1 MGRRGVVQ
9 IVAAGLVASAI
20 ALTGNASADNSDAHG
35 DPAGGSEV
43 WTQQTLDDCALMAT
57 AHLIGMFTGDTPT
70 EKQIIT
76 LASSTPSKENPGHP
90 IYHLP
95 TDLDHPN
102 ETGDGAATE
111 DMPILMAHYGL
122 TGTYTDDDAAPE
134 VGLPTGMRAL
144 REYLD
149 IGKAAL
155 AVADADIL
163 WDQRGAQYGPHA
175 VVVTGIDDSNGIV
188 HVNDSGPDNGAD
200 ELVAIKDFETAWG
213 KYGHQ
218 LIVVTE

>member
-1 MGRRGVVQ
+1 MGRSAMLRCAGASGVCVA
-9 IVAAGLVASAI
+9 IAFAGVAAAD
-20 ALTGNASADNSDAHG
+20 TGTHG
-35 DPAGGSEV
+35 DPVGGSDV
-43 WTQQTLDDCALMAT
+43 WSQQTLDDCVLMAT
-57 AHLIGMFTGDTPT
+57 AHLIGMFTGTTPT
-70 EKQIIT
+70 EEQIIA
-76 LASSTPSKENPGHP
+76 LASSTPSEEHSGSP

-111 DMPILMAHYGL
+111 DMPLLMAHYGL
-122 TGTYTDDDAAPE
+122 TGTYTDDDVASE
-134 VGLPTGMRAL
+134 IGLATGMTAL

-163 WDQRGAQYGPHA
+163 WDERGAQYGPHA
-175 VVVTGIDDSNGIV
+175 VVVTAIDDTTGIV
-188 HVNDSGPDNGAD
+188 HINDSGPDNGAD
-200 ELVAIKDFETAWG
+200 EQVKIKDFETAWG
-213 KYGHQ
+213 RYGHQ